1 MMNKGGCIVCKLV
14 CLLVIIGALN
24 WGAVGLLKINFVHQL
39 VGGIPKAERI
49 IYLLVGLAGLLKV
62 ISCFKECPCGSCKKS

>member
-1 MMNKGGCIVCKLV
+1 MMKKACGVCGIA

-24 WGAVGLLKINFVHQL
+24 WGLVGAFQLNLVHQL

-49 IYLLVGLAGLLKV
+49 IYILVGLAGLLKIV
-62 ISCFKECPCGSCKKS
+62 SCFKDCPACCKKS